1 MKLNWLLPFV
11 LIALTISCNDDINK
25 IGTSIDDTLISI
37 KVDNSLAY
45 TTADSV
51 YSIPAGPVTNR
62 TIIHARSCRY
72 GRLRIYTCRFSYSDE
87 TDSQIRFQ
95 TGYRRY
101 AGFFGSRTR
110 ISAQQ
115 LFRRF
120 SDPDASK
127 CISA

>member
-62 TIIHARSCRY
+62 TIIQMLGAVDMVDY
-72 GRLRIYTCRFSYSDE
+72 GSIRPECLQKRCWILWFSNSD
-87 TDSQIRFQ
+87 FCP
-95 TGYRRY
+95 
-101 AGFFGSRTR
+101 AAF
-110 ISAQQ
+110 
-115 LFRRF
+115 
-120 SDPDASK
+120 
-127 CISA
+127 